1 MLKPAE
7 YLITKIVFVHAYV
20 CETNANVKTID
31 LVLYVAMT
39 LAMTL
44 LPYRFKCVMKSRF
57 VLVT

>member
-20 CETNANVKTID
+20 FETNANVKTID

-39 LAMTL
+39 L
-44 LPYRFKCVMKSRF
+44 LPYKFKCVMKSRF